1 MTGRTTEEILKS
13 AGGYEGIAKSMAK
26 DQNRTKRQR
35 EVEACFTGSLPE
47 ILARVLDDEGSKAGA
62 LRKINDA
69 LDANNFDASLSR
81 PTLYSWLDEYERE
94 IKAYQKN

>member
-1 MTGRTTEEILKS
+1 MSGRTTEEILKS

-26 DQNRTKRQR
+26 DQSRTRRQR

-47 ILARVLDDEGSKAGA
+47 ILARVLDEEGSKAGA
-62 LRKINDA
+62 LRKINDS
-69 LDANNFDASLSR
+69 LASNGYDGTLSR